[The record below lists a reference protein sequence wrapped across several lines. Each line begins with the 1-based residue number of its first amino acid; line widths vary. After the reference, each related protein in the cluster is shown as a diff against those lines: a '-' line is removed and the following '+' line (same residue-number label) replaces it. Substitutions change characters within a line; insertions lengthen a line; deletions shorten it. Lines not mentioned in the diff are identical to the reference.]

1 MEILQKILD
10 LGASVMMPL
19 IIFIIGIIVGMKPVK
34 AIRAG
39 LTVGIGFIGINL
51 VTGMMGTYMSPMI
64 EGLKARL
71 HLSLTTMDMGW
82 PVSSGIAFSDG
93 SFVLAMFAVI
103 IISNIIMLVIKMTNT
118 LNVDIWNYWH
128 FIMGGSL
135 VYALTGNFLAGCV
148 VGGLYSIIVLAFA
161 DRHEQRIEK
170 FLGYPGVTIT
180 TQSFPVVFY
189 FLMGI
194 DWIIDRIPGIN
205 KIQFSLTKSKSKL
218 SFLTE
223 PMFLGFIL
231 GFIISMISG
240 LGWESAL
247 TSGVSMAAVMFILP
261 RMVKILMEGLSPLS
275 GAAQEF
281 MSKKFPGRKINIGM
295 DMAIL
300 LGDSE
305 VISVAMIMVPIT
317 MVLAIILPGNVLL
330 PFTDLAALTYF
341 MVAPVMTAQRNS
353 FRSLLYAVITISI
366 YLLIAS
372 NFAPLFTQVGHA
384 SGLIKDSIGS
394 VSALSAGGEWIGWIL
409 TKIAQFFM

>member
-1 MEILQKILD
+1 MEILQKVLD
-10 LGASVMMPL
+10 LGASVMMPI
-19 IIFIIGIIVGMKPVK
+19 IIFVIGVIVGMKPMK
-34 AIRAG
+34 AIRSG

-64 EGLKARL
+64 DGLRTKL
-71 HLSLTTMDMGW
+71 NLSLTTLDMGW
-82 PVSSGIAFSDG
+82 PVSSGIAFSNG
-93 SFVLAMFAVI
+93 SFVLAMFAI
-103 IISNIIMLVIKMTNT
+103 IIVSNLLMLIIKLTNT

-128 FIMGGSL
+128 FIMSGSL
-135 VYALTGNFLAGCV
+135 VYALTGNFIAGCI
-148 VGGLYSIIVLAFA
+148 VGGLYSVIVLALA
-161 DRHEQRIEK
+161 DNHEQRIVE

-180 TQSFPVVFY
+180 TQSFPVVLY

-194 DWIIDRIPGIN
+194 DWVIEKIPGIN
-205 KIQFSLTKSKSKL
+205 KISFSLTKSKSKM

-231 GFIISMISG
+231 GFILSMLSG
-240 LGWESAL
+240 LGWEAAL
-247 TSGVSMAAVMFILP
+247 TGGVSMAAVMFILP

-317 MVLAIILPGNVLL
+317 MMLAVILPGNVVL

-341 MVAPVMTAQRNS
+341 MVAPVMAGRRNS
-353 FRSLLYAVITISI
+353 FRTLIYAIITISI

-372 NFAPLFTQVGHA
+372 NFAPLFTQVGHS
-384 SGLIKDSIGS
+384 SGLIENSIQS
-394 VSALSAGGEWIGWIL
+394 VSALSAGGEWIGWLL
-409 TKIAQFFM
+409 TKIAQFIM

>member
-10 LGASVMMPL
+10 LGASVMMPI
-19 IIFIIGIIVGMKPVK
+19 IIFVIGIIVGMKPIK

-51 VTGMMGTYMSPMI
+51 VTGMMGTYMSPI
-64 EGLKARL
+64 IDGLKEGLK
-71 HLSLTTMDMGW
+71 LSLTTMDMGW
-82 PVSSGIAFSDG
+82 PVSSGIAFSNG
-93 SFVLAMFAVI
+93 SFVVGMFAII
-103 IISNIIMLVIKMTNT
+103 IISNILMLIFKLTNT

-128 FIMGGSL
+128 FIMSGSL
-135 VYALTGNFLAGCV
+135 VYALTGNFIAGCI
-148 VGGLYSIIVLAFA
+148 VGGLYSVIVLAFA
-161 DRHEQRIEK
+161 DKHEKRIEE

-180 TQSFPVVFY
+180 TQSFPIVLY
-189 FLMGI
+189 CMMGI
-194 DWIIDRIPGIN
+194 DWLLDKVPGLN
-205 KIQFSLTKSKSKL
+205 KINFSLTKTKSGL

-223 PMFLGFIL
+223 PMFLGFVL
-231 GFIISMISG
+231 GFVLSIISG
-240 LGWESAL
+240 LGWEAAL

-305 VISVAMIMVPIT
+305 VISAAMIMVPIT
-317 MVLAIILPGNVLL
+317 MLLAVVLPGNVLL
-330 PFTDLAALTYF
+330 PFTDLASLTYF
-341 MVAPVMTAQRNS
+341 MVAPVMAAKRNS
-353 FRSLLYAVITISI
+353 FRTLIYAVITISI

-372 NFAPLFTQVGHA
+372 NFAPLFTQVGHD
-384 SGLIKDSIGS
+384 SGLIKESIQS
-394 VSALSAGGEWIGWIL
+394 VSALSAGGEWIGWLL
-409 TKIAQFFM
+409 TKIAQIFM